1 MSNPPDIVLFL
12 GHLHPLLVHLPIGL
26 IVLLALL
33 ELFAR
38 TRRFSH
44 ANANTGLILSLT
56 VPAIL
61 VTVLCGLMLSQAGG
75 YQDKLLQWHKWTGIG
90 TASACAMAALLY
102 RANLKTA
109 YRVCLFSTVA
119 LLVVAGHYGGSLTHG
134 SDYFVR
140 YAPARVRAWFSPPA
154 KPATPATNHVEL
166 AQVAAFPRVIQP
178 VLQQNCVSCHGPE
191 KAKGGLRVDSFEAL
205 MKGGKAGP
213 VLVAGKAAE
222 SDLLKRIHL
231 PVTDEDH
238 MPPDGKPQP
247 SGEDIALVQWWIDSG
262 ASPDKKIGELKTP
275 VRVTQILA
283 ARLGAPS
290 PVQTA
295 KKVTPKP
302 LKDIL
307 ASSADLGEELGV
319 ALTPLSPQDPWLQC
333 NASIAGTN
341 FSDAELA
348 KLAMLGPN
356 LRWLDLAGT
365 AVTDAGL
372 AQLASMPNLTRL
384 HLERTGVSDAGLA
397 HVTGLTDLEYLNL
410 YGTAISDAGLDQL
423 QTIPKLKQIYVW
435 QTKVT
440 PEGAKA
446 FAGARLD
453 EDQLQQWQDQIA
465 QLNAKIRD
473 AHVSVDVGTI
483 LVATNSSNQSTNTI
497 SSTAT
502 PINEKCPVSGKPI
515 DPSKTLLHNGMLV
528 AFCCDDCK
536 AKFQKDPAPYLAKL
550 ESKNQK
556 PTSTQ

>member
-1 MSNPPDIVLFL
+1 MVLFL

-26 IVLLALL
+26 ILLLALL

-38 TRRFSH
+38 TGRFSQ

-56 VPAIL
+56 VPAIV
-61 VTVLCGLMLSQAGG
+61 VTVVCGLLLSQAGG
-75 YQDKLLQWHKWTGIG
+75 YQDKLLRWHKWTGIG
-90 TASACAMAALLY
+90 TAAACGVAALLY
-102 RANLKTA
+102 WANLKTA

-140 YAPARVRAWFSPPA
+140 YAPAPLRAWLSPAA
-154 KPATPATNHVEL
+154 KPATPASTNKVEL

-178 VLQQNCVSCHGPE
+178 VLQQDCVSCHGPE
-191 KAKGGLRVDSFEAL
+191 KAKGGLRVDTFEAL

-213 VLVAGKAAE
+213 VVVAGKAAE

-231 PVTDEDH
+231 PLTDDDH

-262 ASPDKKIGELKTP
+262 ASPDKKIGELKTS

-302 LKDIL
+302 LKEIL
-307 ASSADLGEELGV
+307 ATSADLGEELGV
-319 ALTPLSPQDPWLQC
+319 ALTPLSSQDPWLQC

-341 FSDAELA
+341 FSDAELV
-348 KLAMLGPN
+348 KLSKLGPN

-372 AQLASMPNLTRL
+372 TQLASMPNLTRL
-384 HLERTGVSDAGLA
+384 HLERTGVTDAGLA
-397 HVTGLTDLEYLNL
+397 QLSTLSDLEYLNL
-410 YGTAISDAGLDQL
+410 YGTAITDSGLDSI
-423 QTIPKLKQIYVW
+423 QTLPKLKQIYVW
-435 QTKVT
+435 QTKVS
-440 PEGAKA
+440 PDGAKA
-446 FAGARLD
+446 FAAARLD

-483 LVATNSSNQSTNTI
+483 LVSTNSLNSSTNTV

-502 PINEKCPVSGKPI
+502 PVNEKCPVSGKPI

-536 AKFQKDPAPYLAKL
+536 EKFQKDPAPYLAKL
-550 ESKNQK
+550 ESKNKK